1 MIHAIL
7 QFYKGKDDGN
17 LVVWRRKASSQEETR
32 CDKFA
37 IPKYKHPAC
46 WIATQKGQWIH
57 ELGLLLKMPRCNKTK
72 HCSKN
77 EAVTKKLT
85 KRYKTG
91 RSSKLSWLVRD
102 EIGINLFGSTF
113 KKSLLLGE
121 IHLKYEEK
129 FYM

>member
-1 MIHAIL
+1 M
-7 QFYKGKDDGN
+7 DDGN

-46 WIATQKGQWIH
+46 WIATQKGQLIH
-57 ELGLLLKMPRCNKTK
+57 ELGLSLKMPRCNKTK

-77 EAVTKKLT
+77 EAVTKKPT

-91 RSSKLSWLVRD
+91 KSSKLSWLVRV
-102 EIGINLFGSTF
+102 EIGFNLFVSTF
-113 KKSLLLGE
+113 QNSLPLGE
-121 IHLKYEEK
+121 IHKKYEGK